1 MFWVKLPF
9 FIINNP
15 RYIIEILNS
24 QLIGKIKILNL
35 SGHVKTQYYQKETS
49 CKKIDLL
56 IIRPRN
62 IYAKYNKFDKEKS
75 KITLL
80 IMRKYIESKKILEIK
95 KQTNSNLKIIFQKI
109 NYIMI
114 LVKKILNNLL
124 KKLIIFKFN
133 FAISQDLAKTIG

>member
-1 MFWVKLPF
+1 
-9 FIINNP
+9 
-15 RYIIEILNS
+15 
-24 QLIGKIKILNL
+24 
-35 SGHVKTQYYQKETS
+35 
-49 CKKIDLL
+49 
-56 IIRPRN
+56 
-62 IYAKYNKFDKEKS
+62 
-75 KITLL
+75 
-80 IMRKYIESKKILEIK
+80 MRKYIESKKILEIK